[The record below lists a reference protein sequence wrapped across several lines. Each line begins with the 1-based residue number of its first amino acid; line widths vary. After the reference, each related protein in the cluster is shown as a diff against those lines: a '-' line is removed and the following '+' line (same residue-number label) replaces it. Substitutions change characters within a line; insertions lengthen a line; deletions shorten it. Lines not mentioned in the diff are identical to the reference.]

1 MREQAVL
8 FGRTKS
14 LVGVVTD
21 PDSDLRNSYFP
32 AIILLNAGLLHRIG
46 PNRLYVKIARQMA
59 SVGFIVLRFDFSGI
73 GDSRARED
81 DLPFERSTI
90 SETQEAMRYLSSI
103 RDIEKF
109 ILMGVCSGANVAFKA
124 ASCDLRVV
132 GTIGINGSYYD
143 SMTLEGLN
151 QHIKNSIQGR
161 YYCRHLLDYRSWW
174 RVVTGKSNL
183 SNVIRFLINK
193 ARDFH
198 SQNVNISFKTD
209 PLTEWNTLAERGVD
223 MLLVNSEGS
232 AALDTFRLL
241 SAKRLG
247 GLEASGKLTIE
258 IVEHTD
264 HVFTLLWSQNTLVDI
279 INKWIRN
286 RNRVWITD

>member
-21 PDSDLRNSYFP
+21 PDSGLRNSHFP

-59 SVGFIVLRFDFSGI
+59 SSGFTVLRFDFSGI

-103 RDIEKF
+103 RDIERF
-109 ILMGVCSGANVAFKA
+109 ILMGVCSGANIAFKT
-124 ASCDLRVV
+124 ASCDPCVV
-132 GTIGINGSYYD
+132 GIIGINGSYYD
-143 SMTLEGLN
+143 SMTLESLN

-174 RVVTGKSNL
+174 RVVTGKSDL
-183 SNVIRFLINK
+183 KNVIRFLINK
-193 ARDFH
+193 VRDLH
-198 SQNVNISFKTD
+198 SQKVNITVKTD
-209 PLTEWNTLAERGVD
+209 PLTEWITLAERGVD
-223 MLLVNSEGS
+223 MVLVNSEGS
-232 AALDTFRLL
+232 VALDTFRLL

-247 GLEASGKLTIE
+247 GLEASGKLTIK
-258 IVEHTD
+258 IIEHTD

-286 RNRVWITD
+286 KKRVWIKD

>member
-14 LVGVVTD
+14 LVGVVTE
-21 PDSDLRNSYFP
+21 PDSGLRNSNFP

-59 SVGFIVLRFDFSGI
+59 YSGFTVLRFDFSGI

-90 SETQEAMRYLSSI
+90 SETQEAICYLSSK
-103 RDIEKF
+103 RDIERF

-124 ASCDLRVV
+124 ASCDPRVV

-143 SMTLEGLN
+143 SMMLEGLN
-151 QHIKNSIQGR
+151 RRIKNSIQGR
-161 YYCRHLLDYRSWW
+161 YYCRRLLDYRSWW

-183 SNVIRFLINK
+183 GNVIRFLINK
-193 ARDFH
+193 VTDLH
-198 SQNVNISFKTD
+198 SKKITISVKTD

-247 GLEASGKLTIE
+247 GLKASGKLTIE
-258 IVEHTD
+258 IVERTD
-264 HVFTLLWSQNTLVDI
+264 HVFTLLWSQNTLMDI
-279 INKWIRN
+279 VNQWLRN